1 MAPDRNP
8 SFTVAGQINRE
19 ATIHIERVDHLGIRV
34 ADEARAVAFYQCLG
48 FSVTKRVE
56 FDAVV
61 IIRNEAGV
69 EINLVVNADGA
80 SAGANVLM
88 DIDAKHAGFTHVA
101 LTVRSMKET
110 IAALGAHGIG
120 ITQGPV
126 MFGGD
131 GHVSVFIRDPDLNV
145 IELRARE
152 ENLDEIEGLVMYD
165 PEG

>member
-1 MAPDRNP
+1 MGSENAIDI
-8 SFTVAGQINRE
+8 Q
-19 ATIHIERVDHLGIRV
+19 RVDHLGIRV
-34 ADEARAVAFYQCLG
+34 ADDARAMAFYERLG
-48 FSVTKRVE
+48 FSVIKRVE

-61 IIRNEAGV
+61 IIRNQAGV
-69 EINLVVNADGA
+69 EINLVVNADET
-80 SAGANVLM
+80 SAGENVLM
-88 DIDAKHAGFTHVA
+88 DIDAKHAGITHVA
-101 LTVRSMKET
+101 LGVASMKET
-110 IAALGAHGIG
+110 IAALEESGIE

-152 ENLDEIEGLVMYD
+152 ENPDQIEGLQMYD